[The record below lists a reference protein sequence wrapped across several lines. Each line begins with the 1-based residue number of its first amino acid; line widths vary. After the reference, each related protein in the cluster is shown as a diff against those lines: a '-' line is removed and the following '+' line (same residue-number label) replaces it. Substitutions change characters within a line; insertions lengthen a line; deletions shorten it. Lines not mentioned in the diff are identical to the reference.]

1 MLCIDKEEEEEGVF
15 LIIHLDASRE
25 GAYVEIK

>member
-1 MLCIDKEEEEEGVF
+1 MLCIDKEEEGVF